1 MLSAPRN
8 LNSNHNRSSRTHLTR
23 QRVAV
28 SEDQQTGI
36 IRKLLPFTSAA
47 VVIALL
53 YVGYVFYSR
62 HQAEKD
68 AEQKLTDQ
76 QAADV
81 RKTSE
86 AYGGNELKIL
96 TFYATAGPIRRGETT
111 QLCYS
116 VSNAQSL
123 KIEPDVHDVPVS
135 YSNCVK
141 VSPTKD
147 TTYVLSATS
156 AKGKTDTAELT
167 IPVR

>member
-1 MLSAPRN
+1 M
-8 LNSNHNRSSRTHLTR
+8 
-23 QRVAV
+23 
-28 SEDQQTGI
+28 SEEESKGI

-47 VVIALL
+47 VVIALF
-53 YVGYVFYSR
+53 YVAYVFYSR

-68 AEQKLTDQ
+68 AQQKLSEQ

-81 RKTSE
+81 RKTAE

-96 TFYATAGPIRRGETT
+96 TFYATAGPIHRGDTT
-111 QLCYS
+111 ELCYS
-116 VSNAQSL
+116 VSNAKSL
-123 KIEPDVHDVPVS
+123 TIEPDVHDVPPS

-141 VSPTKD
+141 VAPKKD
-147 TTYVLSATS
+147 TTYVLTATN

>member
-1 MLSAPRN
+1 M
-8 LNSNHNRSSRTHLTR
+8 
-23 QRVAV
+23 
-28 SEDQQTGI
+28 SEEQPKGI
-36 IRKLLPFTSAA
+36 IRRLLPFTSAA

-53 YVGYVFYSR
+53 YVGYVFFSR

-68 AEQKLTDQ
+68 AEQKLTEQ

-81 RKTSE
+81 RKTAE

-96 TFYATAGPIRRGETT
+96 TFYATAGPIHRGETT

-116 VSNAQSL
+116 VANAQGL
-123 KIEPDVHDVPVS
+123 KIEPDVHDVPPS

-141 VSPTKD
+141 VAPTTD
-147 TTYVLSATS
+147 TTYVLTATN
-156 AKGKTDTAELT
+156 ANGKSETVELT